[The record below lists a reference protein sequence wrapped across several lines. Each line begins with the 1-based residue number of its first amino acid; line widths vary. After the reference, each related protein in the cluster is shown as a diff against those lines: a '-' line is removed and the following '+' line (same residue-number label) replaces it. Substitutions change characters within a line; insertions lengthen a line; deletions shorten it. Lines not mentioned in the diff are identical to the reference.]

1 MRTLR
6 AIAPLF
12 ALALLAAA
20 AAPAAAGDSYG
31 ESIERDFGVRLSEL
45 EDHEQINGEGVRI
58 RAVEHGSAADRS
70 GLRAGD
76 ILLEIDGWDIDD
88 VFEAR
93 RRISRNEGE
102 RVEMRVDRDGQRK
115 VLTAAIP
122 EVRIVHRDRHVVRHR
137 HRVRTGDDFSDLAD
151 DMAELGV
158 SIGKMGVGIGEM
170 GAEIGIGVAE
180 AVVEALGVAF
190 DSIDWDEIDRDI
202 EISIDS
208 VDWDQIER
216 DIEDA
221 LEELDDLDIHID
233 LDHLDRID
241 RDLERKLRRLE
252 RRLERIDT

>member
-1 MRTLR
+1 MRLLR
-6 AIAPLF
+6 ATAPLF

-20 AAPAAAGDSYG
+20 APAGAGISYG

-45 EDHEQINGEGVRI
+45 AEDEQIDGEGVLV
-58 RAVEHGSAADRS
+58 RAVEHGSAADRA
-70 GLRAGD
+70 GLQPGD
-76 ILLEIDGWDIDD
+76 ILLEIDGWDVDD

-102 RVEMRVDRDGQRK
+102 VVEVRVDRDGKRRT
-115 VLTAAIP
+115 LEAAIP

-137 HRVRTGDDFSDLAD
+137 IRDDDLSDLAD
-151 DMAELGV
+151 DMAELGI
-158 SIGKMGVGIGEM
+158 SLGEMGVGIGEM
-170 GAEIGIGVAE
+170 GAEIGVGVAQ

-190 DSIDWDEIDRDI
+190 DSVDWDRIDDDI

-208 VDWDQIER
+208 VDWDRIER

-221 LEELDDLDIHID
+221 FDDLDDLDIHID
-233 LDHLDRID
+233 LDHLDHFD

-252 RRLERIDT
+252 RKLDRIGT